1 MERLDEFKTT
11 PTVTLINMLCE
22 SERNGDQKLVNIYAY
37 ELASRIWVPNKDKDF
52 KTILYEFG
60 YVDLELEKE
69 NNNKKVK

>member
-1 MERLDEFKTT
+1 
-11 PTVTLINMLCE
+11 MLCE